1 MIFSILI
8 LPLSIF
14 FIYISLTGLGYTFFR
29 ICSFDKKY
37 SAYIFPIVSFPIIFF
52 IVTIL
57 HFFTKLDPIYNI
69 TIVILSFLLFIFYF
83 NKLLI
88 FNFNKK
94 LNLIIFF
101 LALVLVTAQ
110 FIGHKVNEDYGY
122 YHLPYIINFI
132 SDKLIFGLSHLSMVQ
147 GYNSAWLNVSAFFY
161 FPLVMDK
168 SIHFAN
174 SVLFFSV
181 LIYFFNFLFNKKNI
195 HNFPLSSLYALLAVS
210 FFIIKNS
217 RLNSFGVDVPGH
229 IYASMVFF
237 LFLNFCENKDYTFR
251 KITFYLISLFSI
263 FAILIKLSYV
273 PLFLIPLICLFFEK
287 KILNIK
293 LFLILFIFGSC
304 WIIQQVAYTGCVIFP
319 LEFTCFNTLPWYSES
334 LINSAAFS
342 LEYINKSYWVYE
354 GSLTEAEYI
363 KNFNWVET
371 WFLRNLIE
379 LVENI
384 LIFIIILLSLLFV
397 NFLSKKNYK
406 SPIKNYLLIIMI
418 PIFFG
423 FLIWFLKAPVMRYGI
438 FYLNSFIFLIFLYLF
453 QERFIS
459 NINYKFVIIILSI
472 SLIFN
477 ITKNINRI
485 SNLEIY
491 KDFPFPKKIK
501 ILYNTVKVNNLILN
515 TPISQG
521 NVQSGV
527 CWDTPIYCRVGKF
540 DDLSILKKKSYLF
553 ITPK

>member
-1 MIFSILI
+1 MSFSILI
-8 LPLSIF
+8 VPLSIL
-14 FIYISLTGLGYTFFR
+14 FIYFSLTGIGYTFFR
-29 ICSFDKKY
+29 ICSIDKKY
-37 SAYIFPIVSFPIIFF
+37 SAHIFPIVSFPIIFF
-52 IVTIL
+52 IVTVL

-69 TIVILSFLLFIFYF
+69 TIVILSFLLFIFNF
-83 NKLLI
+83 NKLFI

-94 LNLIIFF
+94 VNIIIFF
-101 LALVLVTAQ
+101 LALVLVTVQ

-161 FPLVMDK
+161 FPFLMDK

-195 HNFPLSSLYALLAVS
+195 YNFPLSSLYALLAVS

-217 RLNSFGVDVPGH
+217 RLNSFGVDVPGN

-237 LFLNFCENKDYTFR
+237 LFLNFCENKNYTYR

-263 FAILIKLSYV
+263 FAILIKLSYI
-273 PLFLIPLICLFFEK
+273 PLILIPLICLFFEK

-293 LFLILFIFGSC
+293 LFLFLFVFGNC
-304 WIIQQVAYTGCVIFP
+304 WIIQQVAYTSCVIFP
-319 LEFTCFNTLPWYSES
+319 LEFTCLKTLPWYSES
-334 LINSAAFS
+334 FTNNAAFS

-363 KNFNWVET
+363 KNFNWVGT
-371 WFLRNLIE
+371 WFSRNLIE

-384 LIFIIILLSLLFV
+384 LIFTIILFSLLFV
-397 NFLSKKNYK
+397 NFSPKKNFK
-406 SPIKNYLLIIMI
+406 FPIKSYLLIIMI

-459 NINYKFVIIILSI
+459 NLNYKFVIIILSI
-472 SLIFN
+472 SLTFN

-485 SNLEIY
+485 SNLETY
-491 KDFPFPKKIK
+491 EDFPFPKKIK
-501 ILYNTVKVNNLILN
+501 IVYDTVKVNNLIFN

-540 DDLSILKKKSYLF
+540 DDLNILKKKSYLF